1 MKDMKHTIL
10 IVTGLGDSA
19 ETHWQNYW
27 LQHFETAQ
35 KVIQKDWDNPLLED
49 WLESLNTAIESAEG
63 EIIIVAHSLSCSLI
77 SHWSKENKTHK
88 IAGAL
93 LVAPADVDSPE
104 HTPEQIRNFSPIP
117 LLKLDYPSI
126 VITSSNDPYISVERA
141 AFLAEKW
148 GSSFINIGEK
158 GHLNSESE
166 LEYWEEGQE
175 ILQSLVQ
182 IIESNK

>member
-1 MKDMKHTIL
+1 MNYTIL
-10 IVTGLGDSA
+10 ILPGLGDSG

-27 LQHFETAQ
+27 LQHFDTSE
-35 KVIQKDWDNPLLED
+35 KVTQKDWNNPILED
-49 WLESLNTAIESAEG
+49 WLESLTASIEAADG

-77 SHWSKENKTHK
+77 NHWSKENKAHK

-93 LVAPADVDSPE
+93 LVAPADVDSPA
-104 HTPEQIRNFSPIP
+104 HTPEEIRNFAPIP
-117 LLKLDYPSI
+117 LLKLEFPSI

-158 GHLNSESE
+158 GHLNSESK

-175 ILQSLVQ
+175 ILQSLLQ